1 MKTRKKKIRDKKKN
15 ELCDFCG
22 GALYPK
28 TVNTEFWVK
37 GGLILIEDAPAE
49 VCRVC
54 GEKYFSAET
63 HSEIE
68 RLLKG
73 KSKAEKT
80 MTVPVYKLA
89 ATE

>member
-1 MKTRKKKIRDKKKN
+1 MKKKIRDKKKN

-22 GALYPK
+22 GTLHPK

-37 GGLILIEDAPAE
+37 GDLVLIEDVPAE
-49 VCRVC
+49 VCQVC

-63 HSEIE
+63 HSGIE
-68 RLLKG
+68 RLLKS
-73 KSKAEKT
+73 KPKAEKT
-80 MTVPVYKLA
+80 MTVPVYKLV